1 MWYQKI
7 VNNRKLATASTIG
20 AFIVASLTGLLLFFE
35 FGPGSV
41 RATHEW
47 ISIFFLGAVGLHIY
61 VNQKPFL
68 NYFKRNNVAPLL
80 AGLILGASI
89 FIAAFNDIYA
99 AEAVFQLALNSEL
112 EDVVFLFDVNL
123 SEAIDALQGEGIEIE
138 SPAQTISDIAA
149 TNRLDVYDVID
160 PLFKLN
166 DR

>member
-1 MWYQKI
+1 MWYQKLI
-7 VNNRKLATASTIG
+7 NNRKLATSSTIG

-112 EDVVFLFDVNL
+112 EDVVFLFDANL
-123 SEAIDALQGEGIEIE
+123 SDAIDALQAEGIEIE
-138 SPAQTISDIAA
+138 SPAQTIADIAV

-160 PLFKLN
+160 PLFKIN